1 MIISGP
7 QKNNGFSLL
16 EAIVALLIVTMV
28 GIATFSWISNLL
40 LSISKIESQ
49 SYTNQVKRNVN
60 ELLSDINVMSMPA
73 GDKEIGSLV
82 VSWQAELVQPIKR
95 GKSSNSGTSQFELGL
110 YRVNVLVQRNNI
122 QILNFETF
130 QVGYRTVA
138 YDIF

>member
-95 GKSSNSGTSQFELGL
+95 GKSSNGGSSQFELGL

-130 QVGYRTVA
+130 QVGHRTVA